1 MSDNNEVEIK
11 ESGPNGR
18 VVPSHSTAVDKTSS
32 WDRTAQFRKMRSPA
46 TPSYYNDIFA
56 FQLPNTKGTRKTHY
70 SFIHHYVGDGGKAG
84 AASRVALGN
93 SVAVLNGGRQGTVLR
108 GAARQGVYRH
118 IAAHYAD
125 MDMEAPELKSDEDV
139 DAIMMFKGLI
149 DAPLAE
155 SLDLSIKGLQDLDN
169 IIDVESDVAWIE
181 GQTEMKGIVV
191 EADDDSALVEQVDEK
206 GERTGEFYELEYAEI
221 KLRTFVVMEKV
232 DGMAEA
238 GTVVSWETT
247 QGTFYGDVV
256 AVETDGKVRGEPQGL
271 ELEGTEEN
279 PAYLIRV
286 WMQEAPEAGDEPED
300 DEEAP
305 DEEASV
311 KSAGEWHPTN
321 VTIVARGD
329 ALKVE
334 EALPTGTPEEG
345 YSEGEDE
352 EESSM
357 KKMDTEFMALVE
369 QAMKQ
374 NAAILERL
382 AQYDSNDVTEGVA
395 TNVEEKS
402 EELVAE
408 VAAETAEVVEE
419 KSSEDTAAA
428 AAEIAAEE
436 EPTEE
441 VKSEEEPAEEVKSEE
456 APAEQVA
463 ETEMTEAVA
472 EVAEEK
478 AVEEQK
484 QTASISFDDLK
495 EFHLLLKEM
504 SK

>member
-1 MSDNNEVEIK
+1 
-11 ESGPNGR
+11 
-18 VVPSHSTAVDKTSS
+18 
-32 WDRTAQFRKMRSPA
+32 MRSPA
-46 TPSYYNDIFA
+46 TPSYYDDIFA

-70 SFIHHYVGDGGKAG
+70 SFVHHFVGEGGRAG
-84 AASRVALGN
+84 AASGRALSN

-125 MDMEAPELKSDEDV
+125 ADMQAPELKSDEDV

-155 SLDLSIKGLQDLDN
+155 SLDLTVKGLQDLDN

-181 GQTEMKGIVV
+181 GKTEMKGIVV

-206 GERTGEFYELEYAEI
+206 GERTGEFFELDYAEM

-238 GTVVSWETT
+238 GAIVSWETT

-256 AVETDGKVRGEPQGL
+256 SVETDGKVRGEPQGL

-286 WMQEAPEAGDEPED
+286 WMQEAAEEEDEAED
-300 DEEAP
+300 DEDMPE
-305 DEEASV
+305 EEASL

-321 VTIVARGD
+321 VTVVARGD

-334 EALPTGTPEEG
+334 EALPTGDPEEG

-352 EESSM
+352 EESAM

-369 QAMKQ
+369 RAMKQ
-374 NAAILERL
+374 NAEILERL
-382 AQYDSNDVTEGVA
+382 AQYDSGDVTEEVAPVAEEAKSDEVA
-395 TNVEEKS
+395 T
-402 EELVAE
+402 E
-408 VAAETAEVVEE
+408 VAAETAEIVEE
-419 KSSEDTAAA
+419 K
-428 AAEIAAEE
+428 AAEE
-436 EPTEE
+436 IPAVETTET
-441 VKSEEEPAEEVKSEE
+441 VEEVKSEE
-456 APAEQVA
+456 AAAEQT
-463 ETEMTEAVA
+463 ETTEATT
-472 EVAEEK
+472 EVVEEK
-478 AVEEQK
+478 AADDQK
-484 QTASISFDDLK
+484 QTAAISFDDLK

>member
-1 MSDNNEVEIK
+1 MSENNEVEIK
-11 ESGPNGR
+11 EAGPNGR
-18 VVPSHSTAVDKTSS
+18 VTPSHSTAVDKTSS
-32 WDRTAQFRKMRSPA
+32 WDRTAQFRK
-46 TPSYYNDIFA
+46 
-56 FQLPNTKGTRKTHY
+56 THY

-84 AASRVALGN
+84 PASRVALGN
-93 SVAVLNGGRQGTVLR
+93 SIAVLNGGRQGTILR

-125 MDMEAPELKSDEDV
+125 ADIEAPELKSDEDV

-155 SLDLSIKGLQDLDN
+155 SLDLTVKGLQDLDN
-169 IIDVESDVAWIE
+169 IIDVESDVSWIE
-181 GQTEMKGIVV
+181 EDTEIKGIVV

-206 GERTGEFYELEYAEI
+206 GERTGEFYELDYAEI

-238 GTVVSWETT
+238 GAIVSWETT

-256 AVETDGKVRGEPQGL
+256 SVETDGKVRGEPQGL

-286 WMQEAPEAGDEPED
+286 WMQETEEAEMEDEED
-300 DEEAP
+300 EDEEEAP
-305 DEEASV
+305 KAR
-311 KSAGEWHPTN
+311 KSEGEWTPTN
-321 VTIVARGD
+321 VTVVARGD

-352 EESSM
+352 EESAM

-369 QAMKQ
+369 QAIKQ

-382 AQYDSNDVTEGVA
+382 AQYDSGDVTEEVTPA
-395 TNVEEKS
+395 VEEAKS
-402 EELVAE
+402 EEVATE
-408 VAAETAEVVEE
+408 VAAEATEVVEE
-419 KSSEDTAAA
+419 K
-428 AAEIAAEE
+428 AAEE
-436 EPTEE
+436 TATTEVAEQVEE
-441 VKSEEEPAEEVKSEE
+441 VKSEEV
-456 APAEQVA
+456 PAEQVA
-463 ETEMTEAVA
+463 DTETVEAVA

-478 AVEEQK
+478 TAEEQK
-484 QTASISFDDLK
+484 QTAAISFDDLK

>member
-1 MSDNNEVEIK
+1 MSENNEVEIK
-11 ESGPNGR
+11 DAGPNGR
-18 VVPSHSTAVDKTSS
+18 VIPSHSTSVDRTSA
-32 WDRTAQFRKMRSPA
+32 WDRTVQFRKMRSPA
-46 TPSYYNDIFA
+46 TPSYYDDIFA

-70 SFIHHYVGDGGKAG
+70 SFVHHFVGEGGRAG
-84 AASRVALGN
+84 AASGRALSN

-125 MDMEAPELKSDEDV
+125 ADMQAPELKSDEDV

-155 SLDLSIKGLQDLDN
+155 SLDLTVKGLQDLDN

-181 GQTEMKGIVV
+181 GKTEMKGIVV

-206 GERTGEFYELEYAEI
+206 GERTGEFFELDYAEM

-238 GTVVSWETT
+238 GAIVSWETT

-256 AVETDGKVRGEPQGL
+256 SVETDGKVRGEPQGL

-286 WMQEAPEAGDEPED
+286 WMQEAAEEEDEAED
-300 DEEAP
+300 DEDMPE
-305 DEEASV
+305 EEASL

-321 VTIVARGD
+321 VTVVARGD

-334 EALPTGTPEEG
+334 EALPTGDPEEG

-352 EESSM
+352 EESAM

-369 QAMKQ
+369 RAMKQ
-374 NAAILERL
+374 NAEILERL
-382 AQYDSNDVTEGVA
+382 AQYDSGDATEEVAPVAEEAKSDEVT
-395 TNVEEKS
+395 T
-402 EELVAE
+402 E
-408 VAAETAEVVEE
+408 VAAETAEIVEE
-419 KSSEDTAAA
+419 K
-428 AAEIAAEE
+428 AAEE
-436 EPTEE
+436 IPAVETTET
-441 VKSEEEPAEEVKSEE
+441 VEEVKSEE
-456 APAEQVA
+456 AAAEQT
-463 ETEMTEAVA
+463 ETTEATT
-472 EVAEEK
+472 EVVEEK
-478 AVEEQK
+478 AADDQK
-484 QTASISFDDLK
+484 QTAAISFDDLK

>member
-1 MSDNNEVEIK
+1 MSESNEVEIK
-11 ESGPNGR
+11 KAGPNGR
-18 VVPSHSTAVDKTSS
+18 VVPTHSTAVDRTSA
-32 WDRTAQFRKMRSPA
+32 WDRTVQFRKMRSPA
-46 TPSYYNDIFA
+46 TPSYYDNIFA
-56 FQLPNTKGTRKTHY
+56 FQLPNTTGTRKTHY
-70 SFIHHYVGDGGKAG
+70 SFVHHFVGDGGRAG
-84 AASRVALGN
+84 AASGRALSN

-125 MDMEAPELKSDEDV
+125 ADMEAPELKSDDDV

-155 SLDLSIKGLQDLDN
+155 SLDLTLKGLQDLDN
-169 IIDVESDVAWIE
+169 IIDVESDVSWFE

-191 EADDDSALVEQVDEK
+191 EADDDSALIEQVDEK

-221 KLRTFVVMEKV
+221 KLRTFVVMEKI
-232 DGMAEA
+232 DGVAEA
-238 GTVVSWETT
+238 GTIVSWETT

-256 AVETDGKVRGEPQGL
+256 AVETNGKVRGEPQGL

-286 WMQEAPEAGDEPED
+286 WMQEAPEAEDAPED
-300 DEEAP
+300 GEDMTEEE
-305 DEEASV
+305 DSL
-311 KSAGEWHPTN
+311 KSAGEWTPTN
-321 VTIVARGD
+321 VTVVARGD

-352 EESSM
+352 EESAM

-382 AQYDSNDVTEGVA
+382 AQYDSGDVTEEVTPA
-395 TNVEEKS
+395 VEEAKS
-402 EELVAE
+402 EEVATE
-408 VAAETAEVVEE
+408 VAVEATEVVEE
-419 KSSEDTAAA
+419 K
-428 AAEIAAEE
+428 AAEE
-436 EPTEE
+436 AASTEVAEQVEE
-441 VKSEEEPAEEVKSEE
+441 VKSEEV
-456 APAEQVA
+456 PAEQVA
-463 ETEMTEAVA
+463 NTETVEAVA

-478 AVEEQK
+478 TAEEQK
-484 QTASISFDDLK
+484 QTAAISFDDLK

>member
-1 MSDNNEVEIK
+1 MSENNEVEIK
-11 ESGPNGR
+11 DAGPNGR
-18 VVPSHSTAVDKTSS
+18 VIPSHSTSVDRTSA
-32 WDRTAQFRKMRSPA
+32 WDRTVQFRKMRSPA
-46 TPSYYNDIFA
+46 TPSYYDDIFA

-70 SFIHHYVGDGGKAG
+70 SFVHHFVGEGGRAG
-84 AASRVALGN
+84 AASGRALSN

-125 MDMEAPELKSDEDV
+125 ADMQAPELKSDEDV

-155 SLDLSIKGLQDLDN
+155 SLDLTVKGLQDLDN

-181 GQTEMKGIVV
+181 GKTEMKGIVV

-206 GERTGEFYELEYAEI
+206 GERTGEFFELDYAEI

-238 GTVVSWETT
+238 GAIVSWETT

-256 AVETDGKVRGEPQGL
+256 SVETEGKVRGEPQGL

-286 WMQEAPEAGDEPED
+286 WMQEAAEAEDEAED
-300 DEEAP
+300 DEDMPE
-305 DEEASV
+305 EEASL

-321 VTIVARGD
+321 VTVVARGD

-334 EALPTGTPEEG
+334 EALPTGDPEEG

-352 EESSM
+352 EESAM

-382 AQYDSNDVTEGVA
+382 AQYDSGDVTEEVAPVAEEAKSDEVA
-395 TNVEEKS
+395 T
-402 EELVAE
+402 E
-408 VAAETAEVVEE
+408 VAAETAEIVEE
-419 KSSEDTAAA
+419 K
-428 AAEIAAEE
+428 AAEE
-436 EPTEE
+436 IPAVETTET
-441 VKSEEEPAEEVKSEE
+441 VEEVKSEE
-456 APAEQVA
+456 AAAEQT
-463 ETEMTEAVA
+463 ETTEATT
-472 EVAEEK
+472 EVVEEK
-478 AVEEQK
+478 AADDQK
-484 QTASISFDDLK
+484 QTAAISFDDLK

>member
-1 MSDNNEVEIK
+1 MSENNEVEIK
-11 ESGPNGR
+11 DAGPNGR
-18 VVPSHSTAVDKTSS
+18 VIPSHSTSVDRTSA
-32 WDRTAQFRKMRSPA
+32 WDRTVQFRKMRSPA
-46 TPSYYNDIFA
+46 TPSYYDDIFA

-70 SFIHHYVGDGGKAG
+70 SFVHHFVGEGGRAG
-84 AASRVALGN
+84 AASGRALSN

-125 MDMEAPELKSDEDV
+125 ADMQAPELKSDEDV

-155 SLDLSIKGLQDLDN
+155 SLDLTVKGLQDLDN

-181 GQTEMKGIVV
+181 GKTEMKGIVV

-206 GERTGEFYELEYAEI
+206 GERTGEFFELDYAEM

-238 GTVVSWETT
+238 GAIVSWETT

-256 AVETDGKVRGEPQGL
+256 SVETDGKVRGEPQGL

-286 WMQEAPEAGDEPED
+286 WMQEAAEEEDEAED
-300 DEEAP
+300 DEDMPE
-305 DEEASV
+305 EEASL

-321 VTIVARGD
+321 VTVVARGD

-334 EALPTGTPEEG
+334 EALPTGDPEEG

-352 EESSM
+352 EESAM

-369 QAMKQ
+369 RAMKQ
-374 NAAILERL
+374 NAEILERL
-382 AQYDSNDVTEGVA
+382 AQYDSGDVTEEVAPVAEEAKSDEVA
-395 TNVEEKS
+395 T
-402 EELVAE
+402 E
-408 VAAETAEVVEE
+408 VAAETAEIVEE
-419 KSSEDTAAA
+419 K
-428 AAEIAAEE
+428 AAEE
-436 EPTEE
+436 IPAVETTET
-441 VKSEEEPAEEVKSEE
+441 VEEVKSEE
-456 APAEQVA
+456 AAAEQT
-463 ETEMTEAVA
+463 ETTEATT
-472 EVAEEK
+472 EVVEEK
-478 AVEEQK
+478 AADDQK
-484 QTASISFDDLK
+484 QTAAISFDDLK